1 MAAHGMSTSAE
12 RLTARGS
19 PFEIVEAVI
28 AGVPCRVF
36 RRAPQT
42 LLDVY
47 GRARACGEREF
58 LATGARCVTYGEI
71 FRIAGRMS
79 RAIRRALGNAAGAR
93 IALAFDNGPE
103 WIAAF
108 VAVTSMG
115 GTAVA
120 LHWASGRRDMSAI
133 DTTDCAMVISNEA
146 GAAALAAHGNRRPV
160 VVVAATGDGAGS
172 VDPAGLNDDAD
183 ARSELPFAGNAAAE
197 PDSVAMIA
205 FTSGSTSRPKGVEL
219 THRGMTCGIMNVLL
233 GGALASTRPTE
244 LKQAAKPLPPTP
256 FLAGPFSHVSGYGTL
271 LLTMYVGGKAVAL
284 ERWDPRRCVELML
297 AERATS
303 LIGATAE
310 MLKELLRQEGVTGL
324 GDLLRSVVVQGTA
337 LPQSLLRELK
347 SALPKVAIGTGYGL
361 TETNGSVCMGSE
373 AMLRE
378 HPNTSGRPL
387 PTVDLKI
394 RRDDGGE
401 AEPAEAGEVVLRG
414 AMLMRGYA
422 NQPDATAR
430 VLRDGWLRTGDWGWV
445 DGEGFLYLADRAD
458 RLVVCGGVNVS
469 CSAIERVVV
478 DNGLADEAFAFGSG
492 ESDRTAGLVV
502 VLSRL
507 EGGDSDDAAIIDALR
522 REINGLVAPRIVR
535 LAGPFPRT
543 PSGKIDGRE
552 LRRLALGSGGGVS
565 E

>member
-1 MAAHGMSTSAE
+1 MSTSAE

-19 PFEIVEAVI
+19 PFEIVEAVV
-28 AGVPCRVF
+28 AGVPCKVF

-47 GRARACGEREF
+47 RRARACGEREF
-58 LATGARCVTYGEI
+58 LATGTHTVTYGEI
-71 FRIAGRMS
+71 FRISARMS
-79 RAIRRALGNAAGAR
+79 RAMRRVLGNAAGAR
-93 IALAFDNGPE
+93 IALALDNGPE

-120 LHWASGRRDMSAI
+120 LHWASGRREMWAI
-133 DTTDCAMVISNEA
+133 DMTDCAMVISSEA
-146 GAAALAAHGNRRPV
+146 GAAVLAAHGNRRPV
-160 VVVAATGDGAGS
+160 VVVDATGGGVGSAFPSDLIDNAGACG
-172 VDPAGLNDDAD
+172 
-183 ARSELPFAGNAAAE
+183 ELPFAGNAAVE

-205 FTSGSTSRPKGVEL
+205 FTSGSTGQPKGVEL
-219 THRGMTCGIMNVLL
+219 THRGMTCGVMNVLL
-233 GGALASTRPTE
+233 GGALASTRSTE

-256 FLAGPFSHVSGYGTL
+256 FLAGPFSHVSGYGAL
-271 LLTMYVGGKAVAL
+271 LLTMYVGGKAVTL
-284 ERWDPRRCVELML
+284 GRWDARRCVDLML
-297 AERATS
+297 SQRATS

-337 LPQSLLRELK
+337 LPQNLLRELK
-347 SALPKVAIGTGYGL
+347 SALPNVAIGTGYGL

-373 AMLRE
+373 AMLHQR
-378 HPNTSGRPL
+378 PNTSGRPL

-401 AEPAEAGEVVLRG
+401 AEPGEAGEVVLRG

-445 DGEGFLYLADRAD
+445 DGEGFLYLQDRAD
-458 RLVVCGGVNVS
+458 RLVACGAVNIS
-469 CSAIERVVV
+469 CSAIERIIV
-478 DNGLADEAFAFGSG
+478 DNDLADEAFAFGSEERG
-492 ESDRTAGLVV
+492 RTAGLVV
-502 VLSRL
+502 VVSRL
-507 EGGDSDDAAIIDALR
+507 EAGDSDDAAIIAVLR
-522 REINGLVAPRIVR
+522 QEINGSVTPRIVR

-543 PSGKIDGRE
+543 PSGKVDGRE
-552 LRRLALGSGGGVS
+552 LRRLTVGSGGGVL